1 MASKGLWANIHA
13 KRARGERMRKKGE
26 KGAPTADQIKRAQ
39 GEEVEEKAPVIAGKK
54 MKKLGSN
61 PGSYKRL
68 VQRHLGKSADKKITK
83 SDGNK
88 LIAKGKKSGN
98 TDLVRKGSFI
108 KNVIADSLEEGP
120 LDKSSQ
126 PQYGK
131 GISGKDEV
139 KQKKAFDRNKKR
151 YAKDPDNPK
160 SFEPTALDK
169 QIMKKR
175 EQGKMKDA
183 PKSQYSEGTLLPR
196 PRATPKPRPSS
207 YKVDKSP
214 EAVKKRLAMFRGI
227 SKAREK
233 KNEEVYNENAKGLA
247 NKAKESGEPLGD
259 LKKVYKRGLAAYASG
274 HRPGM
279 TQHQWAMARVN
290 SYIKGGKA
298 RTVDKD
304 LREYAWFL
312 NFVNEAKGDEIKVGG
327 YQTTHHYMCPSA
339 VKFIQKHAKM
349 DHDEKDLEDIARL
362 SDDVFKI
369 EEEIEKS
376 GKVEKDQIESAQRL
390 TDMVYDIIED
400 KLGHKKS
407 EASYMDLHMDAI
419 KDPKLARS
427 MKA

>member
-1 MASKGLWANIHA
+1 
-13 KRARGERMRKKGE
+13 
-26 KGAPTADQIKRAQ
+26 
-39 GEEVEEKAPVIAGKK
+39 

-108 KNVIADSLEEGP
+108 KNVIADALEEGP

-233 KNEEVYNENAKGLA
+233 KNEEVYNMMIRDYGREENLQ
-247 NKAKESGEPLGD
+247 NQE
-259 LKKVYKRGLAAYASG
+259 
-274 HRPGM
+274 
-279 TQHQWAMARVN
+279 N
-290 SYIKGGKA
+290 
-298 RTVDKD
+298 
-304 LREYAWFL
+304 
-312 NFVNEAKGDEIKVGG
+312 DEN
-327 YQTTHHYMCPSA
+327 P
-339 VKFIQKHAKM
+339 
-349 DHDEKDLEDIARL
+349 
-362 SDDVFKI
+362 
-369 EEEIEKS
+369 
-376 GKVEKDQIESAQRL
+376 
-390 TDMVYDIIED
+390 
-400 KLGHKKS
+400 
-407 EASYMDLHMDAI
+407 
-419 KDPKLARS
+419 
-427 MKA
+427 